1 MATSLS
7 LTGYGPRRALIF
19 DGDESKY
26 ELWEVKF
33 LGYMRIQ
40 KLIDVVVR
48 KAGEEAEPSAEKLAN
63 AFAELVQ
70 CLDDRSLALVI
81 REAKDDGRKALQVL
95 REHYQGKGKPRVI
108 ALYTELTSMSMK
120 EGEAVTDYILRAE
133 KASAALKAADEVISD
148 GLLVAMALKG
158 LQESYKT
165 FSTVVSQR
173 DKAMTFP
180 EFKTALR
187 NYEETEKSCQ
197 RAPQEDNVMVQKTAT
212 KGFSGNCYRCGR
224 KGHRISEC
232 YAKDLRRKSTKSTT
246 NNFHRKNG
254 DTVKKTVNIDSN
266 EHNFAF
272 TFTDDKVRSTKG
284 GKRPNLL
291 VDSGATSHIVVDREN
306 FQSFEKEFDAENHFI
321 ELADGSKASVVLG
334 KGNAKVKVYDVN
346 GNLHDL
352 LLNNALYIPSY
363 TQNIFSVPAAV
374 EKGASVKLDKDAKIL
389 KTPNGI
395 TFEIEQKGRL
405 YYLNSISS
413 SKNNASSLAQWHRIM
428 GHCNLPDLRK
438 LESVVDGMQ
447 ISDQT
452 DFECGTCTQGKMCQT
467 RSRKPDERAT
477 APLEF
482 VHCDLAGPISPVAR
496 DGFRYVLCFVDDHSG
511 INMVYFLK
519 QKSDTLEATEKF
531 FADVAPYGKVKR
543 IRSDNGSEFM
553 NKEFKSLLRT
563 KGIKHETSCPYS
575 PHQNGTVE
583 RSWRSLFEMARCLL
597 LEAKLPKEFWTYAV
611 MTAAYTRNRC
621 YNNRLGKTPLEA
633 FIGKRPDVSNMH
645 IFGTKC
651 YGYVQN
657 AKKLDARSKKGIF
670 VGYDRDSPAYL
681 VYYPES
687 NKVERVRCVKFL
699 EQSIYAPETVDDE
712 ILLPTPQTTVD
723 TDQPQN
729 DSVVTPGSEDVTED
743 NQADSSQQGRYP
755 KRTRNKPKHLEEFV
769 LDGNLEDITSYT
781 VDYCYRVANIP
792 TTYSE
797 ALKSNE
803 ATKWQKAMDDEMTA
817 LTENETYELVT
828 PPEGRQ
834 IVGGRWVFAVKTG
847 PNGQETHKARYV
859 AKGYSQIA
867 DIDYQ
872 ETFAPTARMS
882 SVRMLLQK
890 AVQNDMITH
899 QMDVKTAYLN
909 APIDCDIYMEQP
921 KGFETRGANGEKLVC
936 KLKKSLYGLKQS
948 GRNWNN
954 MLHNYL
960 LNEKFSQSSADPC
973 VYVRNSESGC
983 TILIVWVDDII
994 ISATSTD
1001 LLCSVKENLCRR
1013 FKMKDLGKL
1022 SWFLGT
1028 EFKCDA
1034 NSIEMNQTQYIDKVL
1049 SKFEMAECKPKST
1062 PCALGIEKECDE
1074 SRDLPDPGLY
1084 RAIVGSL
1091 IYVMTGTRPDL
1102 CYAVT
1107 RLSQAMSRPT
1117 QLDLSMAK
1125 HVLRYLKGSREQ
1137 GLKFVKSQTSLKLAG
1152 FCDSNWGA
1160 SVKDRRSITGYNF
1173 ELTDKGPLISWKSR
1187 KQQTVALSTCEAEYI
1202 SLANAVQEA
1211 KFLKQLCKDMN
1222 IVSDDVLINVDNQ
1235 GAINLAKNP
1244 VNHQRSKH
1252 IDIKYHFIR
1261 SEIQKGNVRLQYV
1274 TTEDNVADIFTKPA
1288 TKAKL
1293 EKFKHFIMGN

>member
-7 LTGYGPRRALIF
+7 LTGYGPRKALIF
-19 DGDESKY
+19 DGDETKY

-33 LGYMRIQ
+33 LGYMRLQ
-40 KLIDVVVR
+40 KLYDVVIP
-48 KAGEEAEPSAEKLAN
+48 KEGETPPSAEKLAN

-81 REAKDDGRKALQVL
+81 REARDDGRKALNVL
-95 REHYQGKGKPRVI
+95 REHYQGKGKPRII
-108 ALYTELTSMSMK
+108 ALYTELTSLNMK

-133 KASAALKAADEVISD
+133 KASAALKAAEEVVSD

-158 LQESYKT
+158 LPVRYKT
-165 FSTVVSQR
+165 FGTVVTQR
-173 DKAMTFP
+173 EKAMTFA
-180 EFKTALR
+180 EFKIALR
-187 NYEETEKSCQ
+187 NFEETEKSCQ
-197 RAPQEDNVMVQKTAT
+197 KAPESEDNVMVQIQKVT
-212 KGFSGNCYRCGR
+212 KAPFSGKCYRCGR
-224 KGHRISEC
+224 KGHRISDC
-232 YAKDLRRKSTKSTT
+232 YSKDPRGKSTKTPANYSQ
-246 NNFHRKNG
+246 RKNG
-254 DTVKKTVNIDSN
+254 DTAKKTVNIDSN

-272 TFTDDKVRSTKG
+272 TFTDDKVSSTLG
-284 GKRPNLL
+284 GKKSNLL
-291 VDSGATSHIVVDREN
+291 LDSGATSHIIVDRES
-306 FQSFEKEFDAENHFI
+306 FQSFEKDFDSKNHLI

-334 KGNAKVKVYDVN
+334 KGNAKVKLYDIN
-346 GNLHDL
+346 GNLHDV

-363 TQNIFSVPAAV
+363 SQNIFSVSAAV
-374 EKGASVKLDKDAKIL
+374 EKGASVCFGRNEKYFKAPDGTK
-389 KTPNGI
+389 
-395 TFEIEQKGRL
+395 FEVEQKGRL

-428 GHCNLPDLRK
+428 GHCNFQDLRK
-438 LESVVDGMQ
+438 LESVVNGMQ

-452 DFECGTCTQGKMCQT
+452 EFECGTCTQGKMCQT

-496 DGFRYVLCFVDDHSG
+496 DGFKYALCFVDDYSG

-543 IRSDNGSEFM
+543 IRSDNGGEFM

-575 PHQNGTVE
+575 PHQNGSVE
-583 RSWRSLFEMARCLL
+583 RQFRTLFEMARCLL
-597 LEAKLPKEFWTYAV
+597 LEAQLPKEFWTYAV

-621 YNNRLGKTPLEA
+621 FNNRLGLTPLEA

-645 IFGTKC
+645 VFGTAC

-657 AKKLDARSKKGIF
+657 AKKLEPRGCKGIF

-687 NKVERVRCVKFL
+687 NRVERVRCVKFL
-699 EQSIYAPETVDDE
+699 DNFCAPETDDDE
-712 ILLPTPQTTVD
+712 MPTPLRTVD
-723 TDQPQN
+723 TEQLQDN
-729 DSVVTPGSEDVTED
+729 SDVVPVEDVTENND
-743 NQADSSQQGRYP
+743 TRADMSQESRYP
-755 KRTRNKPKHLEEFV
+755 KRIRNKPKHLDDYA
-769 LDGNLEDITSYT
+769 LDSDLEDSANYAI
-781 VDYCYRVANIP
+781 DYCYRIANIP
-792 TTYSE
+792 TTFAD
-797 ALKSNE
+797 ALKSDE

-817 LTENETYELVT
+817 LTENDTFELVT
-828 PPEGRQ
+828 PPEGRN
-834 IVGGRWVFAVKTG
+834 IVKSRWVFTVKLG
-847 PNGQETHKARYV
+847 PNGEETFKSRVV
-859 AKGYSQIA
+859 AKGYSQTEG
-867 DIDYQ
+867 IDYQ

-882 SVRMLLQK
+882 SVRMLVQK
-890 AVQNDMITH
+890 AVQNDMIIH

-909 APIDCDIYMEQP
+909 APLDCDIYMEQP
-921 KGFETRGANGEKLVC
+921 EGFEKRGADGEKLVC

-960 LNEKFSQSSADPC
+960 LSEKFCQSPADPC

-983 TILIVWVDDII
+983 TILVIWVDDII
-994 ISATSTD
+994 ISSTSAD
-1001 LLCSVKENLCRR
+1001 LLFSVKENLCKK

-1028 EFKCDA
+1028 NFKCEA
-1034 NSIEMNQTQYIDKVL
+1034 NGIEMSQTQYIDKIL
-1049 SKFEMAECKPKST
+1049 SKFEMADCKPKST
-1062 PCALGIEKECDE
+1062 PCALGVEKSHEE
-1074 SRDLPDPGLY
+1074 SRELDNPGVY

-1102 CYAVT
+1102 CYTVT
-1107 RLSQAMSRPT
+1107 KLSQAMSKPT
-1117 QLDLSMAK
+1117 QSDLNMAK

-1137 GLKFVKSQTSLKLAG
+1137 GLKFVKSETNLKLAG
-1152 FCDSNWGA
+1152 FSDSDWGS

-1173 ELTDKGPLISWKSR
+1173 QLTDKGPLISWKSR
-1187 KQQTVALSTCEAEYI
+1187 KQQTVALSSCEAEYI
-1202 SLANAVQEA
+1202 ALANAAQEA
-1211 KFLKQLCKDMN
+1211 KFLKQLCKDMY
-1222 IVSDDVLINVDNQ
+1222 IACDDVLISVDNQ
-1235 GAINLAKNP
+1235 GTINLAKNP

-1261 SEIQKGNVRLQYV
+1261 SEIQNGNVTLQYIP
-1274 TTEDNVADIFTKPA
+1274 TEDNVADIFTKPV

-1293 EKFKHFIMGN
+1293 EKFRRFIMGI